1 MFRIEPSISYMVS
14 VLRKTALYDLH
25 IQRGARLVEF
35 AGYEMPLQ
43 YHRGIR
49 EEHLH
54 TRKHAGLFDVSHMGQ
69 IRLSGENVEAAMERL
84 VTGDICSLEP
94 FRQCYT
100 LLTNQQ
106 GGIIDDLVL
115 TRTPDGLLIVVNAA
129 CQESDFRYLRD
140 ALGPRYQVEML
151 RNRALLALQGPEA
164 ASVLSRL
171 RPECETLSFFAAREI
186 ELDGVS
192 CWVSRCGYTGEDG
205 FEISIPSEQAG
216 HLVELLLEDHAVELV
231 GLGARDSLRLEAG
244 LCLYGHDIDAMTTP
258 VEADLCWVIAGKYHS
273 GTVSARFPGANKI
286 FKQMRTGSSQIRC
299 GFRVQGRIPVREG
312 AAILDTEKR
321 PVGRITSGGFGPSVN
336 HPVAM
341 GYIDRACSGAGTA
354 LQVEIRR
361 QFHAIKVV
369 NLPFVKHRYY
379 RR

>member
-1 MFRIEPSISYMVS
+1 MASM
-14 VLRKTALYDLH
+14 LKTTTLHDLH
-25 IQRGARLVEF
+25 VQRDARFVDF

-84 VTGDICSLEP
+84 ATGDICSLKP

-140 ALGPRYQVEML
+140 ALGPRYQVEIL
-151 RNRALLALQGPEA
+151 RNRSLLALQGPKA

-171 RPECETLSFFAAREI
+171 HPECETLPFLAAREI
-186 ELDGVS
+186 ELDGVN

-205 FEISIPSEQAG
+205 FEISTPSEQAG

-244 LCLYGHDIDAMTTP
+244 LCLYGHDIDATTTP

-286 FKQMRTGSSQIRC
+286 FKQMRTGTSQIRC

-321 PVGRITSGGFGPSVN
+321 AVGRITSGGFGPSVN

-341 GYIDRACSGAGTA
+341 GYIDRACAGAGTA

-361 QFHAIKVV
+361 QFHAIQVV
-369 NLPFVKHRYY
+369 ELPFVKHRYY